1 MKRAAVLMVSLA
13 LVIFSVP
20 ALNAQV
26 ETGNI
31 ETQGI
36 QTDSTEQ
43 GTTGTTESAP
53 GTEQPASTSS
63 QSETS
68 GMNTYQMSSSTAA
81 VQDLSRLDED
91 PTPEVSNEFRS
102 IAEERANELVSKLG
116 LEPGKADRIR
126 AGIMDYFVNY
136 WESRVSLDKEN
147 NDPDN
152 VREHNADLANQRV
165 DLIEDIEDEL
175 TEDQINQFRSFKVD
189 WWKSLD
195 IALFDVQQGAV
206 TSSLARD
213 NEKGSDEQQ

>member
-36 QTDSTEQ
+36 QTDSTGQ

-126 AGIMDYFVNY
+126 AGIMDYFANY

-213 NEKGSDEQQ
+213 NEEGSDEQQ